1 MASLSLLDLVS
12 APSAATKNA
21 KLQPE
26 YKRSE
31 TPKFSEDKVFDWCL
45 PTPLHFLT
53 RRLIFWG
60 TSLCQ
65 LWKACQQA
73 RVVSAIQLYKACQQ
87 ARVACLVQ
95 QYKDYIDYQMS
106 RVASVIQWYEA
117 CQQARFVCLVQLQK
131 DCQLPRVGCLIQLLR
146 LSTVLS
152 WMTFSKILP
161 NYKKPRLP

>member
-65 LWKACQQA
+65 LW
-73 RVVSAIQLYKACQQ
+73 KACQQ